1 METKSKKAAPPSGK
15 AGKTP
20 PAKPAKKKRRWR
32 LWLFLFFLLGSMA
45 ATAGVYYRWI
55 AIAPDM
61 MAKVEPY
68 MAKADPYLAK
78 VGIARK
84 PAEEAVPGEKPQT
97 NFPLVELDGDKKKP
111 ETKPETK
118 PAATTTPDNAG
129 KPSVASAAPA
139 QPANGAVKPPIKE
152 NDDTAKIYGKLAKL
166 YTAMKAEEAAAVFN
180 NLEDEQVILILS
192 RMEDDAA
199 AKILSTLE
207 PKKAARLTQAMIK
220 RK

>member
-1 METKSKKAAPPSGK
+1 METKGKKAAPPTGK

-55 AIAPDM
+55 TIAPDM
-61 MAKVEPY
+61 MAKIEPY

-84 PAEEAVPGEKPQT
+84 PLEEEVPGEKPQT
-97 NFPLVELDGDKKKP
+97 NFPLVELDGDKKKS
-111 ETKPETK
+111 EAK
-118 PAATTTPDNAG
+118 PAAATTPDNAATQ
-129 KPSVASAAPA
+129 SVASAAPA
-139 QPANGAVKPPIKE
+139 QPASGAVKPPIKE
-152 NDDTAKIYGKLAKL
+152 TADTAKVYGKLAKL
-166 YTAMKAEEAAAVFN
+166 YSAMKAEEAAAVFN

>member
-1 METKSKKAAPPSGK
+1 METKSKKAASPSGK

-20 PAKPAKKKRRWR
+20 PAKPVKKKRRWR

-55 AIAPDM
+55 AVAPDM
-61 MAKVEPY
+61 MAKIEPY

-84 PAEEAVPGEKPQT
+84 PAEESGSVEKPQT
-97 NFPLVELDGDKKKP
+97 NFPLVELDGDKKNA
-111 ETKPETK
+111 ETK
-118 PAATTTPDNAG
+118 PAAATPPDNAG
-129 KPSVASAAPA
+129 KPSVASASPA
-139 QPANGAVKPPIKE
+139 QPANGSVKPPVKE
-152 NDDTAKIYGKLAKL
+152 TADTAKIYGRLAKL
-166 YTAMKAEEAAAVFN
+166 YGAMKPEEAAAVFN
-180 NLEDEQVILILS
+180 NLEDEQVVLILS
-192 RMEDDAA
+192 RMEEESA
-199 AKILSTLE
+199 AKVLSTLE